1 MTQLFGRE
9 PDFQNISLLSNDAL
23 MMDGTDHVQPN
34 AASRPT
40 PRPSWVPDGP
50 LHHPRQPHT
59 NTLSAANSIPHRA
72 RGKPRYLA
80 RRRNY
85 SRCPSAALLGL
96 LSRSAAP
103 HTPDPRHPAGPP
115 STATLRPPRAALPRP
130 PRPRAAAALGA
141 HLTSGPGPGPQRRQ
155 AGTRTVCGVHA
166 DDGAPK
172 RVWARGR
179 ARGPGARPRVPQRR
193 RAGNAPA
200 GRALGSGSRA
210 LSAAEHT

>member
-103 HTPDPRHPAGPP
+103 HTSDPPTPRRPALYSHSAATAGRPAPTTP
-115 STATLRPPRAALPRP
+115 SPRSGCPRRPPHLRAGAG
-130 PRPRAAAALGA
+130 AAAP
-141 HLTSGPGPGPQRRQ
+141 PGRDADGLRSSRR
-155 AGTRTVCGVHA
+155 
-166 DDGAPK
+166 
-172 RVWARGR
+172 
-179 ARGPGARPRVPQRR
+179 
-193 RAGNAPA
+193 
-200 GRALGSGSRA
+200 
-210 LSAAEHT
+210 